1 MASGANRIVNIG
13 SSFLASEIDRRTFIK
28 RAAMVGAL
36 TPALAGLLAA
46 CDESDNDDTAPAAPD
61 DDDEEDVE
69 VEDPDDDEA
78 VDEEASA
85 DDDGEDAE
93 GSEDEPTD
101 DEELVPDADTLVV
114 VDGTEPDSL
123 TPMEGTGP
131 FQHPIKAMY
140 QALVEHDEEIEIQ
153 PQLATDWEVS
163 EDGLEWTFELREG
176 VMFHNGV
183 EFTSEDVAATIAHIQ
198 DEDVP
203 ASRRSSYLLIQE
215 VDTSEPYVATFIND
229 EVQPDFV
236 PLMAD
241 GSAHIINAQHR
252 DEVGYDYAR
261 DPIGTGPYQFVEWVA
276 GDHIRME
283 RFDDF
288 WDDPPEIENYIFR
301 PVAESSTRVVVMRTG
316 EADFAFNIPP
326 ADAEDLDAEDG
337 VSVLAEPGLTVHM
350 IEPKV
355 ALGPMSDPRVRRA
368 LNMAVDKQAL
378 IDQVMRGYAEPLLT
392 PGIPGLPETIEF
404 EPIPY
409 DPEQAQA
416 LLAEAGYEGGFELQD
431 LIYTSGRWPG
441 DDEVVE
447 AVQGYLANIG
457 VQMGIERRDHGG
469 FVDALREDPED
480 PASEGMIIMPIRTS
494 LFNDYHLFRMYHT
507 EGTLGLTAQ
516 RSGYQNEE
524 VDRLLEEQRVEL
536 DEERRMELL
545 HEAQRLIWE
554 DQPFIFLFQSNNIVA
569 VRDGLDGYWLHA
581 SNHLVPKQIS
591 RS

>member
-1 MASGANRIVNIG
+1 M
-13 SSFLASEIDRRTFIK
+13 SSLDDVRHTATGMLSSSVDRRTFLK
-28 RAAMVGAL
+28 RAVIVGAL
-36 TPALAGLLAA
+36 TPTLAGLLAA
-46 CDESDNDDTAPAAPD
+46 CDDA
-61 DDDEEDVE
+61 DDDEESPAATDDSDDAE
-69 VEDPDDDEA
+69 VEEADDPEDDEEDEEETTDEPDD
-78 VDEEASA
+78 
-85 DDDGEDAE
+85 EDT
-93 GSEDEPTD
+93 EDEPTGD
-101 DEELVPDADTLVV
+101 SDVAPDAGTLVV

-140 QALVEHDEEIEIQ
+140 QSLVEHDEEVEIH
-153 PQLATDWEVS
+153 PLLATDWEVS
-163 EDGLEWTFELREG
+163 DDGLEWSFQLREG

-183 EFTSEDVAATIAHIQ
+183 EFTSVDVEATIAHIQ

-215 VDTSEPYVATFIND
+215 VDTSEPYVAKFVCD
-229 EVQPDFV
+229 VVQPDFV

-276 GDHIRME
+276 GDHIEME
-283 RFDDF
+283 RFEDF
-288 WDDPPEIENYIFR
+288 WDEPPQIDRYIFR

-326 ADAEDLDAEDG
+326 ADAEDLDAEEG
-337 VSVLAEPGLTVHM
+337 VSVMSEPGLTVHM
-350 IEPKV
+350 IEPKI
-355 ALGPMSDPRVRRA
+355 ATGPMSDPMVRRA

-378 IDQVMRGYAEPLLT
+378 IDQIMRGYAEPLLT
-392 PGIPGLPETIEF
+392 PGIPGLPETVEF
-404 EPIPY
+404 DPIPY

-447 AVQGYLANIG
+447 AVQGYFANIG

-480 PASEGMIIMPIRTS
+480 PAVEGMIIMPIRTS

-507 EGTLGLTAQ
+507 EATFGLTAQ

-536 DEERRMELL
+536 DDERRLDLL

-554 DQPFIFLFQSNNIVA
+554 DQPFIYLFQSHNIVA
-569 VRDGLDGYWLHA
+569 VRDGLEGYWLHA
-581 SNHLVPKQIS
+581 ANHLVPKQIS